1 MPNGTKYTLTS
12 QTDMGVASGELLVS
26 SRSNSSST
34 TKIDQ
39 RSDNNSYIVTMLRDL
54 VVNQNNRNY
63 NYKIIPGG
71 AVW

>member
-39 RSDNNSYIVTMLRDL
+39 RSDNNSYILTMLSEL
-54 VVNQNNRNY
+54 VVNT
-63 NYKIIPGG
+63 K
-71 AVW
+71 